1 MREEPEGPGFLPRPD
16 RNRGL
21 PAYEVKNTSG
31 VYIEYSAKKNYG
43 GGGWLIKNEYLRGEN

>member
-1 MREEPEGPGFLPRPD
+1 MREEPKGPRFLPRPD